1 MPQTELHTAAQNGR
15 VADVERL
22 IAARAD
28 VNAKDT
34 VRAARRPPRSAS
46 PLPPPAPPPHPA
58 LPPTPRRGAGPRSVH
73 SGLFGGRGD
82 RSGRGARKAESA
94 F

>member
-28 VNAKDT
+28 LEAKDW

-46 PLPPPAPPPHPA
+46 PLTPSTASPFAPPHPA
-58 LPPTPRRGAGPRSVH
+58 ARRGAAVGTL
-73 SGLFGGRGD
+73 GAFW
-82 RSGRGARKAESA
+82 GAR
-94 F
+94 

>member
-28 VNAKDT
+28 VEAKS
-34 VRAARRPPRSAS
+34 VSIARRPPRRR
-46 PLPPPAPPPHPA
+46 PTPRPAPPPFSV
-58 LPPTPRRGAGPRSVH
+58 AG
-73 SGLFGGRGD
+73 GLGTARAPFFREGR
-82 RSGRGARKAESA
+82 
-94 F
+94 